1 MKETLLEI
9 CNKLQEKTNLSLTVI
24 LENLNY
30 FDWYDA
36 QHSTVFEER
45 FIDGLKH
52 NIWYNSI
59 LNKKKNATTQDIEAA
74 ANWVMD
80 TTGHVTSLEVKNH
93 LRLNNFWVTQS
104 EVSKVLNSSTFDKWN
119 SETVDNDTDHAHQ
132 LYTVKTVVASS
143 NPLNIQK
150 FTASNPL
157 TAASGVNTSRSY
169 TKRDGTV
176 ITEIDL
182 VGGDDWA
189 VSYAGS
195 NAYHYFDGKHTRDD
209 VRLALSRIKNLDI
222 VDVRARRYSNL

>member
-1 MKETLLEI
+1 MKETLLDI
-9 CNKLQEKTNLSLTVI
+9 CNKLHKNSGLNLTEI
-24 LENLNY
+24 LKKLY
-30 FDWYDA
+30 
-36 QHSTVFEER
+36 
-45 FIDGLKH
+45 FIDL
-52 NIWYNSI
+52 ISI
-59 LNKKKNATTQDIEAA
+59 GTTEDSFLQGVAVNPFYKQYINPKKNATVQDIEAA
-74 ANWVMD
+74 ANWCMD
-80 TTGHVTSLEVKNH
+80 TNGHVTSLEVKNH
-93 LRLNNFWVTQS
+93 LRLNNYWVTQS
-104 EVSKVLNSSTFDKWN
+104 EVSKVLSSSTFDKWH

-132 LYTVKTVVASS
+132 LYTVKTAVTTS

-150 FTASNPL
+150 FTSSNPL
-157 TAASGVNTSRSY
+157 TAGAGVNTSRSY

-189 VSYAGS
+189 VSYVGS